1 MSLLKG
7 TRITWLGHATVLVE
21 TAKGTRILIDPFIA
35 QNPKYPKDFALPEKI
50 DYILLTHGHGDH
62 ISDAVPVAAKH
73 GSTVVAIYELAAYV
87 ASKGVAQT
95 IGMNLGGTVQLDDV
109 AATMVEAKHS
119 AAAQDEEGTHE
130 VGVAAGYV
138 LTITDGP
145 VLYHAGDTAVFGDM
159 KLIRELYRPQVAM
172 LPIGGHY
179 TMGPKEAAVA
189 TRFLEPAMVLPLH
202 FGTFPPLKGT
212 PAELAAL
219 VDANVQV
226 VEWTPG
232 ESIQSESA

>member
-7 TRITWLGHATVLVE
+7 AHVTWLGHSTVLVQ
-21 TAKGTRILIDPFIA
+21 TAKGTNILIDPFIEH
-35 QNPKYPKDFALPEKI
+35 NPKYPKSFVLPDKI
-50 DYILLTHGHGDH
+50 HFILLTHGHGDH

-87 ASKGVAQT
+87 AGKGVVDT
-95 IGMNLGGTVQLDDV
+95 IGMNLGGTVQLEDV
-109 AATMVEAKHS
+109 AATIVDAKHS
-119 AAAQDEEGTHE
+119 AGAQDEHGTHY
-130 VGVAAGYV
+130 VGVAAGFV

-159 KLIRELYRPQVAM
+159 KLIAELYHPEVAM

-179 TMGPKEAAVA
+179 TMGPKEAALA
-189 TRFLEPAMVLPLH
+189 AKLLAPKIILPLH

-212 PAELAAL
+212 PEELAGL
-219 VDANVQV
+219 VEGNVEV
-226 VEWTPG
+226 ARLVPG
-232 ESIQSESA
+232 ESI